1 MEKPKYIPKRKLGYK
16 PKYNL
21 YHLVYDFGES
31 NYDESVV
38 AASSQERAE
47 ELLANHLYSLFL
59 EGENA
64 ENLDFLVRATFPTGV
79 KANKERVFSPKIPSD
94 LEITL
99 AEMATQTELRT

>member
-59 EGENA
+59 EEVDIENT
-64 ENLDFLVRATFPTGV
+64 NFIVRTTFNTRV
-79 KANKERVFSPKIPSD
+79 KANKEGVITPRIPSD

-99 AEMATQTELRT
+99 AAMATQTELRT